1 MTNEQ
6 GNLAINSENIF
17 PIIKKWLYSDHDIF
31 IREVVSNACDAITKL
46 KKLDLMSE
54 ASLPDDYKAKIEV
67 EVNPEDK
74 TITFTDNGLG
84 MTADEVKEY
93 INQIAFSG
101 AADFLE
107 KYKDKAN
114 EEQIIGH
121 FGLGFYSVFMVADSA
136 EIHTLSYKEGPE
148 AVHWESDGG
157 LTFEMGPSDKDTV
170 GTRIIL
176 HLNEDSYEFANEYRV
191 REVLDKYCSFMPV
204 EIFLTK
210 ANAEPE
216 YETIPSEEVTEE
228 DTVIEEIVEEPKED
242 DKKEGEEAKEPVKK
256 TKILKRPVSIS
267 DTHPLWA
274 KHPNEC
280 TEEEYKTFYRK
291 VFNDYREPLFW
302 IHLNMDY
309 PFNLKGILYFP
320 KVNLEYEN
328 VEGMIK
334 LYNNQVFIADN
345 IKEVIPEFLMLLK
358 GVIDCPDLPLNVS
371 RSALQN
377 DGFVKK
383 ISDYI
388 TKKVADKLS
397 GMCKTDRENYEK
409 YWDDISPFIK
419 FGCLKDEK
427 FKEKIKDYVLFK
439 DLDDK
444 YSTLKEYLETIPEPE
459 VEAEVVEE
467 GKEDEKSSE
476 ETEAPKKIV
485 YYVTDL
491 QQQSQYVKMFREQ
504 DMNAVVLL
512 HNIDQPF
519 VSALEAGDDDVK
531 FQRIDAD
538 LTDAFKEEGD
548 EEKLKEDTETLKELF
563 RKATGKDQLEVK
575 VEKLKNDKVS
585 SMITLSEEARRMQ
598 DMMKMYSAN
607 GMGGMELPDVGQ
619 TLVLNA
625 NNDLVQYLLANKDGE
640 HSDMFCKQLYDLAM
654 ISHQPLQ
661 ADKMTEFINRSN
673 EIMMLL
679 TK

>member
-121 FGLGFYSVFMVADSA
+121 FGLGFYSVFMLADSA
-136 EIHTLSYKEGPE
+136 EIHTLSYKEGSE

-242 DKKEGEEAKEPVKK
+242 DKKEGEEAKEPIKK

-467 GKEDEKSSE
+467 GKEEENSSE
-476 ETEAPKKIV
+476 ETEAPKKTV